1 MNERLLREW
10 VRRLLHERKS
20 ATDPYY
26 DLATT
31 LEAASNGI
39 LQANVGQGKVKGRD
53 PHSRLQVTDAGK
65 EKLKGVLEKI
75 KEGGWSATKDAWAKE
90 INSLLSLPANI
101 IYVSAQSPGKF
112 SKTFPALEFEYTP
125 PPYPTKAGES
135 PPPPEPAQIIPV
147 VITVA
152 GARTASGAAYQDSAA
167 GLITQK
173 LAALGFPGA
182 TTSTATKGSQVPDIT
197 VSIPDKKPF
206 NIEVKGPG
214 GKFFDKTMKRG
225 ETYPPASEQGLID
238 KMASAMA
245 EKNGFKAS
253 TLEEY
258 IDDLQ
263 TSARRNRKEKS
274 DAGYIGDR
282 RLAPKANGEA
292 RASGGLP
299 SKYFAMVPDQTI
311 VDALKAHW
319 KAGKDLYFAVSDGSI
334 THIWYTGDDKGDPQN
349 ILKSNVFDGNAIS
362 GDIKL
367 STYGSAGKGR
377 IRAALTAKFNLSTGT
392 TLEPSAPSKADL
404 SLGGTMDPA
413 HGGYPG
419 TRNENRMYNNLRLL
433 VRETLLTEDLTKAD
447 KKEIEKITRKQ
458 IKRDQIDK
466 KEITKIARKEAEAEI
481 KKSLGASFL
490 GTPGKINQAIQ
501 DIAREEMQTAL
512 KGKELEKAAS
522 DVTKRVLHAFYK
534 MMYNRKNLID
544 NIKV

>member
-1 MNERLLREW
+1 MKMNEGLLREW
-10 VRRLLHERKS
+10 LRRLLHERKS
-20 ATDPYY
+20 VADPYF
-26 DLATT
+26 DLAAT

-39 LQANVGQGKVKGRD
+39 LQANVGQGRMKGRD
-53 PHSRLQVTDAGK
+53 PHSRLQVTDTGK
-65 EKLKGVLEKI
+65 EKLEGILGKI
-75 KEGGWSATKDAWAKE
+75 KEAGWNTQRDAWAKE

-101 IYVSAQSPGKF
+101 TYVGAQSVGKF

-125 PPYPTKAGES
+125 PSYPAKAGEP

-173 LAALGFPGA
+173 LAVLGFPGA
-182 TTSTATKGSQVPDIT
+182 TTSTATKGSQVPDII

-245 EKNGFKAS
+245 KKNGFKAS

-274 DAGYIGDR
+274 GAGYIGDR

-299 SKYFAMVPDQTI
+299 SKYFAMAPDQTI

-319 KAGKDLYFAVSDGSI
+319 KAGKDLYFAVSDGST

-349 ILKSNVFDGNAIS
+349 ILKANVFDANAIS

-367 STYGSAGKGR
+367 STYGSAGKER
-377 IRAALTAKFNLSTGT
+377 VRAALTAKFNLS
-392 TLEPSAPSKADL
+392 SATILKPEEEIVPFAIMPEMVL
-404 SLGGTMDPA
+404 RSLI
-413 HGGYPG
+413 
-419 TRNENRMYNNLRLL
+419 
-433 VRETLLTEDLTKAD
+433 RETLLTEELTKSD

-458 IKRDQIDK
+458 IKRDLIDK
-466 KEITKIARKEAEAEI
+466 KEITKIARKEAETEI

-512 KGKELEKAAS
+512 KGKELEKAAA
-522 DVTKRVLHAFYK
+522 DVTKRVLYAFYK

-544 NIKV
+544 DIKLS